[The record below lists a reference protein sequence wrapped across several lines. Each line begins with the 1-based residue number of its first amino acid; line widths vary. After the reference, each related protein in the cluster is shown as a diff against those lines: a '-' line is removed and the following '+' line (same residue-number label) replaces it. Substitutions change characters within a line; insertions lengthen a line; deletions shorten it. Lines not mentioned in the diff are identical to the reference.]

1 MRFTLCSR
9 YYGLE
14 FLFPCEI
21 LAQEEEYSS
30 LLFWALH
37 CIDGFSVTTAVVVVA
52 ISVHTYCVPRD
63 IRSVTCMCQWCSLY
77 ISYTVFIP
85 FIFINQVFCV
95 RSGCLNFGSIRFGLV
110 RFGSVRFG
118 LVRFGSVL
126 FDSVLP
132 WSGLL
137 GWVRFGFI
145 VVALI
150 CSVAWLT
157 LDIYLFISTIF
168 MSDGQFSPCCARNIA
183 SYYFAAVARFH
194 HSLTAPT
201 LCWVLQQAI
210 QVESIVAALRSRPRT
225 WWHHIAIQ

>member
-95 RSGCLNFGSIRFGLV
+95 RSGCLNFGSIRFGSV

-118 LVRFGSVL
+118 SVRFG
-126 FDSVLP
+126 P
-132 WSGLL
+132 
-137 GWVRFGFI
+137 VRFSF
-145 VVALI
+145 ALVR
-150 CSVAWLT
+150 SAWLGPVRFHCGCF
-157 LDIYLFISTIF
+157 DLFGGMVNSRYIF
-168 MSDGQFSPCCARNIA
+168 IGTFFKSDEQFSLLSSCARNIA
-183 SYYFAAVARFH
+183 SSYFAAVARFH
-194 HSLTAPT
+194 HSLLPP
-201 LCWVLQQAI
+201 CVGYYN
-210 QVESIVAALRSRPRT
+210 RPYKLN
-225 WWHHIAIQ
+225 QL